1 MNNQN
6 KESKINIQYI
16 KTITDENEI
25 FKHESYINKD
35 IFTVYNINSKNEN
48 KNCKPGYIASPNK
61 KTKNIDI
68 YEIIELN
75 NINKILSLEIKYE
88 SIEIIKHFYDKYNN
102 KNYLTALINETQQI
116 LIWEIIDK
124 NNYKLLIDFSKKIKQ
139 GGYSLKYSFVHFK
152 NYLLFFHENRTYLTL
167 FYIHQKSCGYSQ
179 KCILIYEIFDEINDI
194 QFPLKI
200 IKNKKRYKNENE
212 NENNFEKFFKK
223 VISIKD
229 KYYPFTDF
237 IEVYIIK
244 INNKIYI
251 AELNHYCLYLYN
263 IFIICSRIQRGIA
276 EAIKANEYTSEQI
289 EINLEKKIG
298 MRNINYE
305 KYKIDCK
312 GKYGVI
318 IEDNN
323 NMKYLLGYSFDS
335 EYYNNDKNGLIFKY
349 DLKNFQLI
357 YTFLIDNR
365 NDIIQSLTNWN
376 KKYFIIV
383 KNNKLFC
390 FNAEKGRFEKDLNT
404 ENASKLINRAKKLI
418 INGNKELLIVNSIDG
433 KIDLWCN
440 QSY

>member
-1 MNNQN
+1 MNIQN
-6 KESKINIQYI
+6 IQSKINIQYI
-16 KTITDENEI
+16 KSITDENEI
-25 FKHESYINKD
+25 FKYESYINKD

-68 YEIIELN
+68 YEIKELD

-88 SIEIIKHFYDKYNN
+88 SIEIIKHYYNKYNN

-124 NNYKLLIDFSKKIKQ
+124 NNYKLLIDFSKKIIQ
-139 GGYSLKYSFVHFK
+139 GGYSRKYSFVHFI
-152 NYLLFFHENRTYLTL
+152 NYLLFFHENRIYLTL

-179 KCILIYEIFDEINDI
+179 KCILIYEIFEEISDI

-200 IKNKKRYKNENE
+200 IKNKKRYKNEKE

-229 KYYPFTDF
+229 KCYPFEDF

-244 INNKIYI
+244 YNNKLYI

-263 IFIICSRIQRGIA
+263 IFIICSRIQKGIA
-276 EAIKANEYTSEQI
+276 EAIKANEYTSEEI

-305 KYKIDCK
+305 RYKIDSK
-312 GKYGVI
+312 GKYGII

-323 NMKYLLGYSFDS
+323 NMKYFLGYSVDK
-335 EYYNNDKNGLIFKY
+335 YNDKKGLIFKY
-349 DLKNFQLI
+349 DLINFQLI
-357 YTFLIDNR
+357 YTF
-365 NDIIQSLTNWN
+365 
-376 KKYFIIV
+376 
-383 KNNKLFC
+383 
-390 FNAEKGRFEKDLNT
+390 
-404 ENASKLINRAKKLI
+404 
-418 INGNKELLIVNSIDG
+418 
-433 KIDLWCN
+433 
-440 QSY
+440 